1 MVVIA
6 ICPVH
11 VSKSRKIST
20 LCTSDERK
28 LQFRQFGSYYHSF
41 FFPDP
46 SHTFLQSVMVAPVRG
61 NKTWCVRKGVYWSP
75 SLWVHRSQVSM
86 KLGPFSWCHVYHG
99 MRSAIAI
106 GKNWKKVKGTVV
118 FGLTFFISIPKWHIS
133 FFWGF
138 APWSDFIESELIKI
152 FGFHNKDLWVSHQFP
167 KNCVIWSLSR
177 VLHPDVSHF

>member
-1 MVVIA
+1 M
-6 ICPVH
+6 
-11 VSKSRKIST
+11 SRSH
-20 LCTSDERK
+20 ERSRRFA
-28 LQFRQFGSYYHSF
+28 LQMRGNFRSGSLVPTIIRF

-46 SHTFLQSVMVAPVRG
+46 SHTFLQPTMVAPVRG

-86 KLGPFSWCHVYHG
+86 KLEPFSWCHVYHG
-99 MRSAIAI
+99 MRCAIAI

-118 FGLTFFISIPKWHIS
+118 FGLTFFISIPEWHIS

-152 FGFHNKDLWVSHQFP
+152 FGFHINSQRIV
-167 KNCVIWSLSR
+167 
-177 VLHPDVSHF
+177 